1 MSNPSITSPEDP
13 YAFLSSFDTVFPID
27 DSGSMQGRSWQE
39 TKKDLLTILLIYRNI
54 TSYSRIE
61 SLFRDV
67 RPSGGT
73 PTATRINQMAR
84 IVGCSAR
91 AI

>member
-1 MSNPSITSPEDP
+1 MP
-13 YAFLSSFDTVFPID
+13 FLLSFDIVFPID

-39 TKKDLLTILLIYRNI
+39 TKKALLTISPIYRNI
-54 TSYSRIE
+54 TSYSRIGN
-61 SLFRDV
+61 LFRDV

-73 PTATRINQMAR
+73 PTGTRINQMAW
-84 IVGCSAR
+84 IVGCNAL